1 MTDNKTTPPI
11 IQPQRII
18 IVKLG
23 GSSITDKSKFETPN
37 LDALKWVREA
47 LCQSIHPSFLSSSS
61 SSSSFPSNGDDVT
74 TNNKPAFI
82 IIHGAGSFGHYHAKQ
97 YGLKGELEPPS
108 KGKVMASLSS
118 PTSMNHYMTGL
129 AQTRNSVKKLNNIVV
144 SSLLSLSIP
153 SSTPSSTSNLETHNL
168 QQSDI
173 SINAIGLSPCMNI
186 PSLQAYGGD
195 KQSVSILIQSM
206 KEALRV
212 GLVPVLHGDAG
223 LYGFFENNCMKSGIL
238 GGDTLVEIIATSDEW
253 GTKGKDCRQDDN
265 KIIREQIIDKVIFL
279 TDVDGVFTKD
289 PNLFPKDAKLLRK
302 IEIDSETGEIDSF
315 EMSGVNQGENK
326 EDIALEVI
334 GSSHE
339 HDVTGGL
346 KAKLGSAATVAKAG
360 VEVQIVRC
368 CSKTALQALQDFGT
382 YDLGTTIKRKQM

>member
-1 MTDNKTTPPI
+1 MTDDNKITPPI
-11 IQPQRII
+11 IEPQRII

-47 LCQSIHPSFLSSSS
+47 LVQSIHPSFLSSSS
-61 SSSSFPSNGDDVT
+61 SSSFPSNSDDVT
-74 TNNKPAFI
+74 INNKPAFI
-82 IIHGAGSFGHYHAKQ
+82 VIHGAGSFGHYHAKQ
-97 YGLKGELEPPS
+97 FGLKGETEPPS

-118 PTSMNHYMTGL
+118 PTSTNHYMTGL
-129 AQTRNSVKKLNNIVV
+129 AHTRNSVKKLNNIVV
-144 SSLLSLSIP
+144 SSLLSSSVP
-153 SSTPSSTSNLETHNL
+153 SPTSNLETHNL
-168 QQSDI
+168 QKGDI

-195 KQSVSILIQSM
+195 TQSVSILIQSI

-223 LYGFFENNCMKSGIL
+223 LYGFFENDCMKSGIL
-238 GGDTLVEIIATSDEW
+238 GGDTLVEIIATSEEW
-253 GTKGKDCRQDDN
+253 GTKGKDCRLNDN
-265 KIIREQIIDKVIFL
+265 QIITEQIIDKVIFL

-289 PNLFPKDAKLLRK
+289 PNLFPNDARLIRK

-315 EMSGVNQGENK
+315 EMSGVDQGENK

-368 CSKTALQALQDFGT
+368 CSNTALQALQEFGT
-382 YDLGTTIKRKQM
+382 CDLGTTIKTKQV